1 MNNIKSPIIITG
13 MHRSG
18 TTLLSKVLENQNIFM
33 GSKKEINNESI
44 FFLKI
49 NTWLLSVINSSW
61 DSPLTFNNLDEDQ
74 KKIILNKMKELMLSR
89 FNFLY
94 NGYLNLFI
102 KKSLFNMKNSWGWK
116 DPRNTF
122 TLDLWI
128 ELFPDAK
135 IINII
140 RHPLAVSNS
149 LLIRQKKLIELDKI
163 NSYKIK
169 NKISILLAMN
179 SFSML
184 SSNILKNIDDCL
196 LLYKKYQD
204 KSIENSNRYK
214 NKILEIKYEDLLLNS
229 QENIDKIFDFLNIGI
244 NKNKMKD
251 LVRKFDSNRI
261 DLYKEENLKYNK
273 DNLDCINY

>member
-1 MNNIKSPIIITG
+1 
-13 MHRSG
+13 
-18 TTLLSKVLENQNIFM
+18 
-33 GSKKEINNESI
+33 
-44 FFLKI
+44 
-49 NTWLLSVINSSW
+49 
-61 DSPLTFNNLDEDQ
+61 
-74 KKIILNKMKELMLSR
+74 MKH
-89 FNFLY
+89 
-94 NGYLNLFI
+94 
-102 KKSLFNMKNSWGWK
+102 SWGWK

-122 TLDLWI
+122 TLNLWI